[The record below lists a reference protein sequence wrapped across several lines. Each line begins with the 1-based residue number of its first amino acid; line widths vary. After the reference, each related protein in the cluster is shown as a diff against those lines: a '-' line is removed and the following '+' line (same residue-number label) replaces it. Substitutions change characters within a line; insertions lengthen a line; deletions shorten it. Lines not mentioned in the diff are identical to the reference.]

1 MVMKP
6 KEKKTNAPRAPKP
19 VKYSLL
25 EAAAAKPG
33 LARAAGDPVLIGDT
47 SPRVA
52 WDSGQV
58 TVGDTPQRIVILDG
72 LYGALAS
79 ACPSRGTT
87 LTEWPDLTVDGAVL
101 SPKKGGLGRLT
112 ITLVSSAS
120 YSGSSVSHVLRSKI
134 EIDSSQTDKPITCH
148 PILAGYA
155 DAADHIEMWKE
166 SPRSLKHAYQY
177 KDADGNVQDL
187 VGKEKEFAQKIMR
200 GVESYALFSPVVI
213 QTTVYDGRPETS
225 MPGFVDTPPA
235 EVGTYVYLKTGDRV
249 VQNDDKTWTRT
260 ETWTGA
266 DEIDEDLYSPGVTSP

>member
-1 MVMKP
+1 MPQLGVVD
-6 KEKKTNAPRAPKP
+6 EFP
-19 VKYSLL
+19 VGDE
-25 EAAAAKPG
+25 EAAHA
-33 LARAAGDPVLIGDT
+33 VLG
-47 SPRVA
+47 A
-52 WDSGQV
+52 GQV

-177 KDADGNVQDL
+177 N
-187 VGKEKEFAQKIMR
+187 FPHR
-200 GVESYALFSPVVI
+200 LFVS
-213 QTTVYDGRPETS
+213 
-225 MPGFVDTPPA
+225 
-235 EVGTYVYLKTGDRV
+235 
-249 VQNDDKTWTRT
+249 
-260 ETWTGA
+260 
-266 DEIDEDLYSPGVTSP
+266 